1 MKLIIRDKINDII
14 KTGKYNFVGID
25 FSIFSTDKIRIYNDF
40 KEANLLAETTLDNID
55 SIEEYLDREYKKSL
69 LIKLPNDELLNS
81 TFAVCFYLN
90 APEVIEGG
98 IKMSIRYV

>member
-25 FSIFSTDKIRIYNDF
+25 FSIFSKDKIRIYDDF
-40 KEANLLAETTLDNID
+40 KEANILAETTLDNID
-55 SIEEYLDREYKKSL
+55 SIKEYLDREYKKSL
-69 LIKLPNDELLNS
+69 LVKLPNDGLLNA

-90 APEVIEGG
+90 APDIIEGG
-98 IKMSIRYV
+98 IKMSTRYV